1 MSSGSKNDGHP
12 SPPGGDA
19 GAPATWLPNLVGGV
33 SIWKLAVDLNE
44 PKFFDGRLLVP
55 ETEGSDSLPV
65 TVRWDLANLLP
76 LDQAQALYPAD
87 VAAAMTE
94 FQAALARVA
103 KVFATPDSGFDKY
116 KAAFTVPSVDA
127 DGGASYFYSPD
138 NKKLHV
144 INWGA
149 SPRSMA
155 GRAEYVFGYEDWGKA
170 LASAGVA
177 AGSVSALAAVA
188 PGVAAATTAADP
200 RKDEKKD
207 EKKDKKDDGKKRAWW
222 MWPLFALIA
231 LALVLLAVL
240 FLKACDEQTK
250 LGNPDGGEAGAEA
263 SADGA
268 SDGAAAGD
276 GASEG
281 GDAAGLGDAGA
292 DASGADAAGDA
303 MADASGDAGKDGGK
317 DAGKD
322 GSTASDDDDDDDDTD
337 SDIEIGPDG
346 KPVPGGKVTVTFGGA
361 PGGQLATAK
370 KGPHRRHFQAEATK
384 WRISA
389 GNDRV
394 TRSEARGKR
403 FDVWL
408 APNKTFQG
416 VGVEWQDRSGKWH
429 VH

>member
-1 MSSGSKNDGHP
+1 MNDGP
-12 SPPGGDA
+12 N
-19 GAPATWLPNLVGGV
+19 ATWLPNLVGGV

-44 PKFFDGRLLVP
+44 AKFFDGRLLVP
-55 ETEGSDSLPV
+55 ETEGSESLPV
-65 TVRWDLANLLP
+65 TVRWDLSNLLP
-76 LDQAQALYPAD
+76 LDEARKLHPAEVD
-87 VAAAMTE
+87 AAVGD

-116 KAAFTVPSVDA
+116 KAAFTVPSVEA
-127 DGGASYFYSPD
+127 DGGTNYFYSPEK
-138 NKKLHV
+138 KKLYV

-170 LASAGVA
+170 LASTGGPVGA
-177 AGSVSALAAVA
+177 SVSALAAAA
-188 PGVAAATTAADP
+188 PVAAAAAADP
-200 RKDEKKD
+200 KKDEKKD
-207 EKKDKKDDGKKRAWW
+207 EKKEKKDDGKKRPWW

-231 LALVLLAVL
+231 IALVLLAL
-240 FLKACDEQTK
+240 FLLKACDEQSRTG
-250 LGNPDGGEAGAEA
+250 LADGGEGGAEA
-263 SADGA
+263 AADGA
-268 SDGAAAGD
+268 NDSAAAGD
-276 GASEG
+276 GADEAG
-281 GDAAGLGDAGA
+281 RDAAGAGDAAA

-303 MADASGDAGKDGGK
+303 GADASGDAGKDGGK

-322 GSTASDDDDDDDDTD
+322 GSTASDDEDDDDTD

-394 TRSEARGKR
+394 TRSEARGRR

-408 APNKTFQG
+408 APGRTFQG
-416 VGVEWQDRSGKWH
+416 VGVEWQDKSGKWH
-429 VH
+429 AH